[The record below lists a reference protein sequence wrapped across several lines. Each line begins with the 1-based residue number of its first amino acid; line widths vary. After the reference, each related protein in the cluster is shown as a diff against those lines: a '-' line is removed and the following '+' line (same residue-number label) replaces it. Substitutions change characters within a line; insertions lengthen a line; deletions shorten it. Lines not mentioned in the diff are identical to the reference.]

1 MPSSEALSYAFPQLE
16 RLAHVPAG
24 GPEDILSAA
33 WAEAEQVREQARRE
47 GEAAG
52 RADGLAAA
60 RAETAQ
66 AIAAL
71 GEATR
76 SILSVRDELVGV
88 LESQAAELALG
99 LAEQIFVG
107 SIEVQ
112 PERVVDIARGALRR
126 LTERHRLV
134 VVVNPVDLEL
144 LSDAVVSLRQELG
157 GIEYLD
163 VQADRRIGRGGALV
177 RTDYGELDA
186 TIAAQLQTAREI
198 VTRAL
203 RGEDPDVAE
212 AADAG

>member
-1 MPSSEALSYAFPQLE
+1 MPSSETLSYAFPQLE
-16 RLAHVPAG
+16 RLAHVPGG

-52 RADGLAAA
+52 RAEGLAAA
-60 RAETAQ
+60 RAEAVQ
-66 AIAAL
+66 AVDAL

-76 SILSVRDELVGV
+76 AILAVREELVGV

-99 LAEQIFVG
+99 LAEQIVG
-107 SIEVQ
+107 GSVEVE
-112 PERVVDIARGALRR
+112 PARVVDVARGALRR
-126 LTERHRLV
+126 LTERHRVV

-144 LSDAVVSLRQELG
+144 LSDAVATLRQELG
-157 GIEYLD
+157 GIDHFD

-198 VTRAL
+198 VRSAL
-203 RGEDPDVAE
+203 RGEDPDVVE
-212 AADAG
+212 PADAG